1 MRLTAKF
8 VSFSIFLCVFGALL
22 SAQDQAGG
30 SVATSSLTAQQIAAK
45 MEQQGRERA
54 KALREFEASRVYHL
68 VYRGFGGNKEAEMK
82 IRMSFEAPDTKNFTV
97 VSQEGSKFIIEHV
110 FDKLLQSEQEALDNQ
125 NRQATALTLENYEFT
140 LAGYETQPDGSH
152 AYVLNVKPR
161 SKNKFL
167 YEGKI
172 WVNTEDFAVTRIEA
186 TPAHSPSFWIKKTQ
200 IEHRY
205 IKVGDFWLPAQNRS
219 DSQIRLGGH
228 AVLTIDYGDY
238 QVNAAGTPSAA
249 GDANDSAA
257 EDSHSHNKK
266 KVAKNSH
273 RQFGPSDAALADAI
287 SIPK

>member
-1 MRLTAKF
+1 
-8 VSFSIFLCVFGALL
+8 
-22 SAQDQAGG
+22 
-30 SVATSSLTAQQIAAK
+30 
-45 MEQQGRERA
+45 
-54 KALREFEASRVYHL
+54 VYHL

-82 IRMSFEAPDTKNFTV
+82 VRMSFQAPDTKNFTV
-97 VSQEGSKFIIEHV
+97 LSQEGSKFIIEHV
-110 FDKLLQSEQEALDNQ
+110 FNKLLQSEQEALDNQ

-140 LAGYETQPDGSH
+140 LAGYATQPDGSH
-152 AYVLNVKPR
+152 TYVLNVKPR

-172 WVNTEDFAVTRIEA
+172 WINTEDFAVTRIEA

-219 DSQIRLGGH
+219 ESQIRLGGH
-228 AVLTIDYGDY
+228 ATLTIDYGDY
-238 QVNAAGTPSAA
+238 QVNASGAASAA
-249 GDANDSAA
+249 GDANNSAV
-257 EDSHSHNKK
+257 EDSHSHNKR
-266 KVAKNSH
+266 KVARNSH